1 MKTKA
6 VAEKELMRDREGK
19 KRSRLIDAGMAPI
32 SFDKVQPRLVS
43 VRNQLVIID
52 ADAAELYGVSL
63 RHLNEQVLRNVE
75 RFPRRFMFRLAPR
88 EFAVLKS
95 QAVVPGLR
103 GRRKPPM
110 AFTEMGLYMVAT
122 VLRGCRAAGP
132 VISMVETLALACDL
146 KSLNATFFRMDR
158 RMRNAGC
165 TLYGYV
171 MESLGLPTPNFI
183 GKKNYAAYLELAKD
197 FSEKFCQAFQ
207 KDSRTESDAD

>member
-1 MKTKA
+1 MKTK
-6 VAEKELMRDREGK
+6 VIAEMELMRDRETM

-32 SFDKVQPRLVS
+32 SFDKVQPRLVR

-75 RFPRRFMFRLAPR
+75 RFPRRFMFRLNIR
-88 EFAVLKS
+88 EFAALKAQS
-95 QAVVPGLR
+95 SAPGLR

-132 VISMVETLALACDL
+132 VISMVVTLALACDL
-146 KSLNATFFRMDR
+146 KSLNATFFRMEK
-158 RMRNAGC
+158 RMRNASC
-165 TLYGYV
+165 TLYSDV
-171 MESLGLPTPNFI
+171 LESLGMPTPNFI
-183 GKKNYAAYLELAKD
+183 GKKNYALYVELAKD
-197 FSEKFCQAFQ
+197 FSEKLRQGFQ
-207 KDSRTESDAD
+207 KNSRTEADA

>member
-1 MKTKA
+1 MKTK
-6 VAEKELMRDREGK
+6 VIAEMELIRDRETM

-32 SFDKVQPRLVS
+32 SFDKVQPRLVR

-75 RFPRRFMFRLAPR
+75 RFPRRFMFRLNTS
-88 EFAVLKS
+88 EFAALKAQS
-95 QAVVPGLR
+95 SAPGLR

-132 VISMVETLALACDL
+132 VISMVVTLALACDL
-146 KSLNATFFRMDR
+146 KSLNATFFRMEK
-158 RMRNAGC
+158 RMRNASC
-165 TLYGYV
+165 TLYSDV
-171 MESLGLPTPNFI
+171 LESLGMPTPNFI
-183 GKKNYAAYLELAKD
+183 GKKNYALYVELAKD
-197 FSEKFCQAFQ
+197 FSEKLRQGFQ
-207 KDSRTESDAD
+207 KNSRTEADA

>member
-6 VAEKELMRDREGK
+6 MAEMELMRDRETM
-19 KRSRLIDAGMAPI
+19 KRSRLIDAGLAPI
-32 SFDKVQPRLVS
+32 SFDKVQPRLVR

-75 RFPRRFMFRLAPR
+75 RFPRRFMFRLNTR
-88 EFAVLKS
+88 EFAALKA
-95 QAVVPGLR
+95 QASAPGLR

-132 VISMVETLALACDL
+132 VISMVVTFALACDL
-146 KSLNATFFRMDR
+146 KSLNATFFRMEK
-158 RMRNAGC
+158 RMRNASC
-165 TLYGYV
+165 TLYSDV
-171 MESLGLPTPNFI
+171 LESLGMPTPNFI
-183 GKKNYAAYLELAKD
+183 GKKNYALYVELAKD
-197 FSEKFCQAFQ
+197 FNEKLRQDFQ
-207 KDSRTESDAD
+207 KDLRTEADA

>member
-1 MKTKA
+1 MKTK
-6 VAEKELMRDREGK
+6 VIAEMELIRDRETM

-32 SFDKVQPRLVS
+32 SFDKVQPRLVR

-75 RFPRRFMFRLAPR
+75 RFPRRFMFRLNTR
-88 EFAVLKS
+88 EFAALKAQS
-95 QAVVPGLR
+95 SAPGLR

-132 VISMVETLALACDL
+132 VISMVVTLALACDL
-146 KSLNATFFRMDR
+146 KSLNATFFRMEK
-158 RMRNAGC
+158 RMRNASC
-165 TLYGYV
+165 TLYSDV
-171 MESLGLPTPNFI
+171 LESLGMPTPNFI
-183 GKKNYAAYLELAKD
+183 GKKNYALYVELAKD
-197 FSEKFCQAFQ
+197 FSEKLRQGFQ
-207 KDSRTESDAD
+207 KNSRTEADA

>member
-1 MKTKA
+1 MKTK
-6 VAEKELMRDREGK
+6 VIAEMELIRDRETM

-32 SFDKVQPRLVS
+32 SFDKVQPRLVR

-75 RFPRRFMFRLAPR
+75 RFPRRFMFRLNTR
-88 EFAVLKS
+88 EFAVLKA
-95 QAVVPGLR
+95 QASVPGLR

-132 VISMVETLALACDL
+132 VISMVVTLALACDL
-146 KSLNATFFRMDR
+146 KSLNATFFRMEK
-158 RMRNAGC
+158 RMRNASC
-165 TLYGYV
+165 TLYSDV
-171 MESLGLPTPNFI
+171 LESLGMPTPNFI
-183 GKKNYAAYLELAKD
+183 GKKNYALYVELAKD
-197 FSEKFCQAFQ
+197 FSEKLRQGFQ
-207 KDSRTESDAD
+207 KNSRTEADA

>member
-1 MKTKA
+1 MKTK
-6 VAEKELMRDREGK
+6 VIAEMELMRDRETM

-32 SFDKVQPRLVS
+32 SFDKVQPRLVR

-75 RFPRRFMFRLAPR
+75 RFPRRFMFRLNTR
-88 EFAVLKS
+88 EFAALKAQS
-95 QAVVPGLR
+95 SAPGLR

-132 VISMVETLALACDL
+132 VISMVVTLALACDL
-146 KSLNATFFRMDR
+146 KSLNATFFRMEK
-158 RMRNAGC
+158 RMRNASC
-165 TLYGYV
+165 TLYSDV
-171 MESLGLPTPNFI
+171 LESLGMPTPNFI
-183 GKKNYAAYLELAKD
+183 GKKNYALYVELAKD
-197 FSEKFCQAFQ
+197 FNEKLRQDFQ
-207 KDSRTESDAD
+207 KDLRTEADA